1 MSAEKFRVVIYTN
14 TCEKK
19 VSYIPATAGYK
30 HRYNAISDGRQWL
43 NYCVPELPYNT
54 TQRAYTR
61 KQLRMERCDISTKI
75 QGPRS
80 VIA

>member
-19 VSYIPATAGYK
+19 VSYIPATEDK

-43 NYCVPELPYNT
+43 NYCVSELPYNT
-54 TQRAYTR
+54 TQRAYPR
-61 KQLRMERCDISTKI
+61 KQL
-75 QGPRS
+75 
-80 VIA
+80 